1 MILVQGH
8 RQDTHVVDDVIYQA
22 VIAIDSKAFSF
33 RWDFSVIVFRD
44 MNDDDL
50 AMGSLE
56 AGIDFLCLEHGKYR
70 IHSVKNIPLQGN
82 RLLPNHLKS
91 MLPSDLNRRFPGLRQ
106 ALAHKYYLG

>member
-1 MILVQGH
+1 MALQLLFYNPYDSPYDIDCSKIPQYN
-8 RQDTHVVDDVIYQA
+8 RQSVLQPLYPVEA
-22 VIAIDSKAFSF
+22 SSKFFRREAISPAALSASRLPIFD
-33 RWDFSVIVFRD
+33 
-44 MNDDDL
+44 
-50 AMGSLE
+50 
-56 AGIDFLCLEHGKYR
+56 GKYR